1 MGFTALPAL
10 QLLRS
15 GFDPRTM
22 RLNWCC
28 VPRYHHHRTPGF
40 GQNDAVAVILDHARF
55 PWFQHGSWQL
65 WLSADRRRAKLPTLD
80 RNVGNEALRAL
91 HEEHDASV
99 RRAQRRA
106 ARGAANAAAGAAVEG
121 MTQAMML
128 SLPTTV
134 YQPPPAQPQPQQP
147 AVSEGDPEALPN
159 AAADAGGSVGAA
171 AMSEADAALCSICYE
186 VVDPGSRIF
195 AMQCSH
201 VQHYGERIR
210 RVLVAP
216 FYFLIMKRFLACHD
230 RLGTDIRQPYS
241 KRKHFGAF
249 RRLHEALG
257 GQKARVSRV
266 PARTAPPELQRGGAT
281 TDGCE
286 WTGQQHRHAVGRAA
300 ANDGHVSPWY
310 AGPRAAAAWQQPRS
324 AAGGGQRRDNSG
336 AAEGCRTERAH
347 TVYAG

>member
-1 MGFTALPAL
+1 MWLFLFPIAWLSMGFTALPAL

-216 FYFLIMKRFLACHD
+216 FSDHETIPFSPRPTRDRHKATLLKKKAFWRFS
-230 RLGTDIRQPYS
+230 Q
-241 KRKHFGAF
+241 
-249 RRLHEALG
+249 
-257 GQKARVSRV
+257 
-266 PARTAPPELQRGGAT
+266 TA
-281 TDGCE
+281 
-286 WTGQQHRHAVGRAA
+286 
-300 ANDGHVSPWY
+300 
-310 AGPRAAAAWQQPRS
+310 
-324 AAGGGQRRDNSG
+324 
-336 AAEGCRTERAH
+336 
-347 TVYAG
+347 